1 MPVSALTAPTGS
13 TPQVQGAITGINNTI
28 AGINAGVSA
37 MPSATTSV
45 PAPTASTTSTAP
57 TTQPTVLSS
66 SNIDQKNQD
75 NAQKVQSSATTQKG
89 QSMDNG
95 VVLNADRSIAEAPG
109 DAVASLDPTTGQTV
123 WRDSKGAMYALGPS
137 STVSQDPVVQ
147 GHLNELNQLKGQ
159 MDATGAANIENIK
172 SMYSSYIQDQQKAN
186 AGAEANTQ
194 SLLIRG
200 GSEQTASSSGIF
212 HTQVS
217 YGLKQIADLV
227 TKENSA
233 TIMAQQAMQDGDF
246 KILDKQLTIAEDA
259 RKERQAAAQKVAD
272 TISTA
277 KVQQFKD
284 TTIGGILSQGIS
296 SPTAILAH
304 LKDAGITGITAKDV
318 NDTIANLNPDA
329 KEIHSMLLD
338 LAKND
343 APADIRTKVAS
354 ATSLGDAISLAG
366 RYLQDPTS
374 LAGQFSAAQAAGY
387 KGTPGDFVAA
397 QKYKDAYATS
407 SGTEAAKSAFAN
419 SSSNQQKLEQE
430 GRAVI
435 LKETSN
441 RSGGLGIQD
450 AKVNQAIHLKALFD
464 QYATTDPDTGKAV
477 YNIPKSQYA
486 EIATG
491 LANLISPTGVV
502 SDSLR
507 KEIIT
512 RTAKGDIN
520 GAISYATGSP
530 QNGSTQAVFQN
541 LKYSVDRQGTVAEQ
555 ERQKYVDNLAALLPT
570 DLSSDRRAALLSGSS
585 LNSYTD
591 PSKNTAATM
600 TPAQIDTDA
609 LTKITTW
616 QKSDPKNASLL
627 SELSKTFPN
636 LSNVELA
643 QKLKLIP

>member
-1 MPVSALTAPTGS
+1 
-13 TPQVQGAITGINNTI
+13 
-28 AGINAGVSA
+28 
-37 MPSATTSV
+37 
-45 PAPTASTTSTAP
+45 
-57 TTQPTVLSS
+57 
-66 SNIDQKNQD
+66 
-75 NAQKVQSSATTQKG
+75 
-89 QSMDNG
+89 
-95 VVLNADRSIAEAPG
+95 
-109 DAVASLDPTTGQTV
+109 V

-491 LANLISPTGVV
+491 LANLISPTGIV

-530 QNGSTQAVFQN
+530 QNGSTQAVFQI
-541 LKYSVDRQGTVAEQ
+541 LKDSVDRQGTVAEQ

>member
-491 LANLISPTGVV
+491 LANLISPTGIV

-530 QNGSTQAVFQN
+530 QNGSTQAVFQI
-541 LKYSVDRQGTVAEQ
+541 LKDSVDRQGTVAEQ